1 MCGIGARRHGGAVG
15 GSARSGGGGGESL
28 SRAWGPAWTGAC
40 RGAVGGG
47 GGGGCARGRGRRW
60 CWSANDAFISPP
72 PTRRPSLLRSYGPAT
87 SPQGGGELKCIAP
100 ERGAPLT
107 PPHPDPLPQG
117 GRGQYGAKRHH

>member
-1 MCGIGARRHGGAVG
+1 M
-15 GSARSGGGGGESL
+15 
-28 SRAWGPAWTGAC
+28 GAC
-40 RGAVGGG
+40 LSGC
-47 GGGGCARGRGRRW
+47 CARGPGRRW

-87 SPQGGGELKCIAP
+87 SPQGGGELKCVAP

-117 GRGQYGAKRHH
+117 GRGQYGAKRHHSIGVKSEVVSFHEQAVSD